1 MRSALAMTFICGLAA
16 LAWASDAGSRPA
28 VTEWED
34 VQPTKLWR
42 AIAAGKASA
51 SGRNP
56 RSYRQVELTVTNKG
70 KKRIVVD
77 TGGSHLR
84 PRRRGS
90 CQRLGLGPPVV
101 AAAAE
106 TGAKGQ
112 VLLRLEP
119 GEKRTLLM
127 NTVCLDAGRAGPNT
141 HKFEGVAAALPP
153 VREKVLRWWIDHPE
167 TPQYYVNSAIW
178 RFRSKVI
185 VGPMTSADRRPEK
198 VRIAA
203 AHGGLYY
210 QLKNKELTSLD
221 ADGVRRILGSQ
232 IELIFPTDEAVYAVM
247 PGDDLDPDLWR
258 LAPTGEKPW
267 GFVTDLDPE
276 TELLGVVPTGDGD
289 LVLLT
294 SKNVSLYSHSANA
307 TEALFDVKTDRFLS
321 ARRTRNGIVD
331 ITLQDPGKKGV
342 RRGGGIEGQSAGR
355 FEIWRIDTARRT
367 HEMRERFW
375 NVSAI
380 RAGRA
385 GIFGLSHKG
394 VLRRVTNGKFKDTS
408 NSDAYRSLVAV
419 GRDVVWVMD
428 GGGRLVAASP
438 KTGRRLFRVDAEV
451 NKESWFSLDAVT
463 GDLVYATR
471 NGFARISGTDGTV
484 TEVAEMPDPPE
495 TSQPETPQ
503 PESPAESS
511 AGDSPDAE
519 TPENAT
525 DSE

>member
-56 RSYRQVELTVTNKG
+56 RGYRQVELTVTNKG

-106 TGAKGQ
+106 TGEKGQ

-141 HKFEGVAAALPP
+141 HRFEGVAAALPP

-167 TPQYYVNSAIW
+167 TPQHYVNSAIW
-178 RFRSKVI
+178 RYRSKVI
-185 VGPMTSADRRPEK
+185 VGPMSSADRRPEK

-232 IELIFPTDEAVYAVM
+232 IELIFPTDEALYAVM
-247 PGDDLDPDLWR
+247 PGDDLAPDLWR
-258 LAPTGEKPW
+258 FAPTGENPW

-307 TEALFDVKTDRFLS
+307 TETLFDVKTDRFLS
-321 ARRTRNGIVD
+321 ARRTRSGKIDV
-331 ITLQDPGKKGV
+331 TTRDPGTQGKNVIGA
-342 RRGGGIEGQSAGR
+342 QSAGH
-355 FEIWRIDTARRT
+355 FEIWRIDPARGN
-367 HEMRERFW
+367 HEMIERFW

-394 VLRRVTNGKFKDTS
+394 VLRRVTKGKFKDTS
-408 NSDAYRSLVAV
+408 SPDSYRSLVAV
-419 GRDVVWVMD
+419 GKDVVWVMD
-428 GGGRLVAASP
+428 GGGRLIASSP
-438 KTGRRLFRVDAEV
+438 KTGRRLFRVDIEV
-451 NKESWFSLDAVT
+451 SKESWFSLDAVT
-463 GDLVYATR
+463 GDLVYPTR
-471 NGFARISGTDGTV
+471 KGFGRISGTDGTV

-495 TSQPETPQ
+495 TSQTETSQ
-503 PESPAESS
+503 PESPAD
-511 AGDSPDAE
+511 DSPDEE
-519 TPENAT
+519 TPERAT